1 MTGQE
6 ITTSEELAREINY
19 RREERLGILYGSI
32 QPPQA
37 AINEADRQTR
47 EWAKAHYP
55 ELYNQL
61 TR

>member
-19 RREERLGILYGSI
+19 RREERLGILYGAI

-37 AINEADRQTR
+37 AINEADRQAC
-47 EWAKAHYP
+47 EWAKTHYP